1 MTLTERYAVK
11 YGKSKKDAAVDVAMV
26 IGVIQDAL
34 MTEGKAMLSNLGTL
48 KVVERAARTQRNPQ
62 NGELI
67 NCPAYKTV
75 RFSAYKGFKDALK

>member
-11 YGKSKKDAAVDVAMV
+11 YGKNKKDAAVEVAMM
-26 IGVIQDAL
+26 IGVLQDAL
-34 MTEGKAMLSNLGTL
+34 MEDGEAKLSNLGTL

-75 RFSAYKGFKDALK
+75 RFSAYKGFKNALK